1 MRKTLI
7 FCIIIF
13 SSCLHSQN
21 DANIQSLYSNLDN
34 SLGYNNLELLNGT
47 AYFEKY
53 RTLNEKHPYLDGREF
68 HDGAV
73 MYDGQYYA
81 GLKLRYDM
89 FSDRLIISID
99 RSGNGNRI
107 IQLIPELIESFEI
120 NDKLFVKRSAG
131 DDGHAFYEELINS
144 GCFKLFKKEKLSV
157 QDRRDKS
164 SLYYEFE
171 IQRTNY
177 YIDIQDSLIEPT
189 LSNLINHFPQSENT
203 IENLFKDQRKLRR
216 SNYPAFL
223 KNLMQLMEVSVCKR
237 LKK

>member
-1 MRKTLI
+1 MRE
-7 FCIIIF
+7 IIF
-13 SSCLHSQN
+13 SCIILVFLSAKSQT
-21 DANIQSLYSNLDN
+21 DADLNLLYSQLDQ
-34 SLGYNNLELLNGT
+34 SIGYNNLELLNGT

-53 RTLNEKHPYLDGREF
+53 RTLNEKHPFLEGREF

-73 MYDGQYYA
+73 MYDGQYYT

-89 FSDRLIISID
+89 FSDQLITSID

-107 IQLIPELIESFEI
+107 IQLVPELIESFEI
-120 NDKLFVKRSAG
+120 NDKLFVKRSEGNDA
-131 DDGHAFYEELINS
+131 HAFYEELINS

-171 IQRTNY
+171 FQKPNY
-177 YIDIQDSLIEPT
+177 YVGIQENLIEPS
-189 LSNLINHFPQSENT
+189 LSNLIAEFPQSEEKL
-203 IENLFKDQRKLRR
+203 ENFFKDQRKLRR
-216 SNYPAFL
+216 SNYPVFL
-223 KNLMQLMEVSVCKR
+223 KNLMQLMEVSECKR